1 MFFCTNNVT
10 SKCILSCIFLHNK
23 LKINFFQRT
32 FVFHFLI
39 VLHFYLICTFY
50 KRMGKEPIWKSK
62 TTQKRWNKTN
72 FLLLMLVLLAC
83 QCLGWSTG
91 GRPGDKVPGSSRP
104 FQERRAITC
113 ACAHAKVFRRVINH
127 MRKWNFWLHVFTT

>member
-1 MFFCTNNVT
+1 MLCVDVLVF
-10 SKCILSCIFLHNK
+10 LSYNCQVSDICRQSLG
-23 LKINFFQRT
+23 
-32 FVFHFLI
+32 I
-39 VLHFYLICTFY
+39 VVSEKQTH
-50 KRMGKEPIWKSK
+50 IWGEE
-62 TTQKRWNKTN
+62 WGGGWGVGV
-72 FLLLMLVLLAC
+72 VLLAC

-127 MRKWNFWLHVFTT
+127 MRK